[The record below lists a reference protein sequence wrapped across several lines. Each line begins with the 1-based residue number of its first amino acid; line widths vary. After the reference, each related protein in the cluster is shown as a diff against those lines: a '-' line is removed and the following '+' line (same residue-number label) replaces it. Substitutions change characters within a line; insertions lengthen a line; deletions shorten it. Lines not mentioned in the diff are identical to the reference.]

1 MRTIDMNS
9 HERIWD
15 NDHVRVGHITTG
27 KKHLAPEIRRRN
39 LDDTPTPED
48 VGALIVFVNLLLKMA
63 DEADRGSQ

>member
-1 MRTIDMNS
+1 MNS

-15 NDHVRVGHITTG
+15 NDHVRVGHITNG